1 MNEEQ
6 LKQYLKDKLHI
17 NADPEDFEQ
26 QHGLGKRLVIT
37 LSFAGEKLSETK
49 IWI

>member
-17 NADPEDFEQ
+17 NADLEDFE
-26 QHGLGKRLVIT
+26 QHGLGKCLVIT
-37 LSFAGEKLSETK
+37 LSLAGEKLSETK